1 MLNHIGN
8 IDFSQFHFIRPE
20 WLWSLAV
27 FVLLWLL
34 IGRINQSTHWESF
47 IAKDKLEALRV
58 TGGRASKI
66 WQWLLILGWTL
77 GTVAAAG
84 PTWKQVPV
92 PTVRDESA
100 MVIVLDLSR
109 SMLAEDIS
117 PDRLTRAKFKLID
130 ILRQRGDGQT
140 ALVAY
145 AGDPHTVSPLTDD
158 PRTIEAL
165 LPALHPNIM
174 PVQGSN
180 TEAAIDLSLQLLKD
194 AGVSQGEI
202 LLLTDGVASDAQRH
216 IRDLYDG
223 SFRLSILGIGSTE
236 AVPIPRETGGFFT
249 DSRGEIILTRL
260 NRDEL
265 QILAGLSAGR
275 YVEMQPD
282 DSDIKYLLEDNF
294 EIADD
299 SEGAENA
306 LLYDSWEDMGYWL
319 VLLLLPFVAHSFRKG
334 AIYLFPLMF
343 ILPNHS
349 EAQTWDAVAFGWD
362 DLWLN
367 KDQQAAKMLAEDPA
381 GAAETFVREDWAAV
395 ADFNAQNYQSAAERF
410 AGFEDIENTYN
421 LGNALAFN
429 GDLQGALDA
438 YNQVLEQRPEHKDA
452 AHNKAVIE
460 QLMQQQ
466 DQQQED
472 SSESGENS
480 EEQSQSDSENS
491 SQDQQ
496 SQDQQG
502 QDQQNQEQQN
512 QQGQEQ
518 QDNQQQ
524 GSEGQDAEQS
534 DSEQQGQQSEAG
546 QDEPQQ
552 QQDQAS
558 QSEQESDQQNQSEQQ
573 SAQQQEAEQGTEETE
588 SAQASEQDQGA
599 NESEQ
604 EQAAMM
610 AAEPTPDALEDSS
623 EQWLRTI
630 PDDPSGLL
638 RRKFDY
644 QSRQNRLEQRYRLQ
658 VPSNPDDERY

>member
-34 IGRINQSTHWESF
+34 VGRINQSTHWESF

-299 SEGAENA
+299 SEDAENA

-334 AIYLFPLMF
+334 AIYLFPLML

-367 KDQQAAKMLAEDPA
+367 KDQQAAKMLAADPA
-381 GAAETFVREDWAAV
+381 GAAQTFVREDWAAV
-395 ADFNAQNYQSAAERF
+395 ADFNARNYQSAAERF

-438 YNQVLEQRPEHKDA
+438 YNQVLEQQPEHKDA
-452 AHNKAVIE
+452 AHNKAVLE
-460 QLMQQQ
+460 QLMQQQDQQQ

-480 EEQSQSDSENS
+480 ENQSQSDSENS
-491 SQDQQ
+491 

-512 QQGQEQ
+512 QEGQEQ

-524 GSEGQDAEQS
+524 SSEAQNSEQS

-546 QDEPQQ
+546 QDESQQ

-558 QSEQESDQQNQSEQQ
+558 PSEQESDQKNQSEQQ
-573 SAQQQEAEQGTEETE
+573 SAQQQEAEQGAEETE
-588 SAQASEQDQGA
+588 SAQASEQDQETR
-599 NESEQ
+599 ESEQ